1 METADSGLV
10 RTTSVS
16 SEGTARAS
24 PTLAVDEAV
33 SSTLAQPETDA
44 ATNNALPGTAHRAT
58 STRACA
64 ASAVVEVDVSLGD
77 PWFPDEA
84 VALICSFLGVRDLC
98 RLACVS
104 SRFTERVLT
113 DPDGRVLL
121 SSIEEGARLSVLLRH
136 PNRTVAPSIAIQPPW
151 LHALARL
158 DFRWDRY
165 PYRLGESKYFLRPAH
180 SLPLEYDVPEAE
192 VLGYGGRTMPFEGI
206 DALTGEVVACCLPRL
221 DISQNLREEVT
232 LHASLMHETIAEV
245 KDVVKYCEQCMA
257 QDRRCQ
263 CYSWSYRGT
272 TMVTEAIFKD
282 LFDIVI
288 DNGGL
293 SESDARVYFRQL
305 LMGLA
310 CMHARGIAHRDIK
323 LENCRVTGVDNRRL
337 KISSFELATYQ
348 RISDDTIGTGKYV
361 APEVLQEHQYDACI
375 ADIWSAGVCL
385 FCMTECKFPFTA
397 AGSNGVDRPDRRL
410 YEHLTTERFTLKPG
424 RSAEYE
430 AFLNRLLCVNVRE
443 RPTANEALLD
453 PWILAG
459 PQQPELLPVPVPV
472 PEPQPEDD
480 GATFRRPDMD
490 PEPQVQPEYDGQRLI
505 FKGKAHL
512 VPLATHWTRQW
523 SLEHVRSLLRGIDG
537 SPHAPEGYELDE
549 WAQHVE
555 HVFAEEEEEREE
567 DLF

>member
-1 METADSGLV
+1 MEASESGLV

-24 PTLAVDEAV
+24 PAMAVDETV
-33 SSTLAQPETDA
+33 SSTLAQPETEA
-44 ATNNALPGTAHRAT
+44 ATNNALPGTARRAQ
-58 STRACA
+58 STRAHA
-64 ASAVVEVDVSLGD
+64 ASEDVEMDGSLGA

-104 SRFTERVLT
+104 GRFTERVLT
-113 DPDGRVLL
+113 DPDSRVLL
-121 SSIEEGARLSVLLRH
+121 SPIEEGARLSVLIRH
-136 PNRTVAPSIAIQPPW
+136 PNRTVAPSIAIRGPPW

-165 PYRLGESKYFLRPAH
+165 PYRLGESKYFLRPTH
-180 SLPLEYDVPEAE
+180 TLPLEYDGTGL
-192 VLGYGGRTMPFEGI
+192 LGYGGRTMPFEGI
-206 DALTGEVVACCLPRL
+206 NALTGEVVACCLPRL
-221 DISQNLREEVT
+221 DMNQNLKEEVT

-245 KDVVKYCEQCMA
+245 KDVVKYCEECMA
-257 QDRRCQ
+257 QGRHCQ
-263 CYSWSYRGT
+263 CYRGSYRGT

-293 SESDARVYFRQL
+293 SESDARIYFRQL

-323 LENCRVTGVDNRRL
+323 LENCRVTGADNRRL
-337 KISSFELATYQ
+337 KISSLELATYQ

-375 ADIWSAGVCL
+375 ADIWSAGVSL
-385 FCMTECKFPFTA
+385 FCMTECRFPFTA
-397 AGSNGVDRPDRRL
+397 AGPGGVDRPDRRL
-410 YEHLTTERFTLKPG
+410 YEHLTTKRFTLKPG

-472 PEPQPEDD
+472 PEPQV
-480 GATFRRPDMD
+480 AS
-490 PEPQVQPEYDGQRLI
+490 EYDGQRLF

-523 SLEHVRSLLRGIDG
+523 SLEHVSSLLRGIDG
-537 SPHAPEGYELDE
+537 SPHAPDGYELDE
-549 WAQHVE
+549 WAQHLE
-555 HVFAEEEEEREE
+555 HVFTEEEEEREE